1 MKNGL
6 TIAVDKIAG
15 GFMKNELNKGYK
27 NDRD

>member
-1 MKNGL
+1 MKNEL
-6 TIAVDKIAG
+6 KIAVDKTAG